1 MSAIDQLTA
10 AQSQPD
16 ADTAARQLAALLDLE
31 SVGLEIRG
39 ARVVGKGSRASCDVY
54 LSDGSTMTFERM
66 SDVCKAP
73 ALAAELVA
81 CTGALPKLKT
91 ADALNAARLI
101 RLVAEHHDS
110 ATADDI
116 AIEWGASFLREA
128 TTLDVDLGDQ
138 GQRWGAFARL
148 KDTSPWSQMHLAG
161 GTIAA
166 HCIVLRH
173 LSGERLVRCS
183 WFAGHV
189 KSRESATGTPEIAQ
203 RMARVGWERRGGR
216 GRVKATHPARPEHLA
231 FAFHIV
237 RPGWEDESGHTGTPG
252 VPVSAGV
259 PSSTRARNDSA
270 SRVGGDTSGHLARA
284 VNGNGRRS

>member
-10 AQSQPD
+10 TQAQPD
-16 ADTAARQLAALLDLE
+16 AMTAALQLAALLDLE

-73 ALAAELVA
+73 VLAAEVVA

-91 ADALNAARLI
+91 PDALNAARLI
-101 RLVAEHHDS
+101 RLVAEHHES

-116 AIEWGASFLREA
+116 AFEWGASFLREA

-138 GQRWGAFARL
+138 GERWAAFSRL
-148 KDTSPWSQMHLAG
+148 SDTKPWSQLHLAG
-161 GTIAA
+161 GSIAE

-173 LSGERLVRCS
+173 LTGERLVRCS
-183 WFAGHV
+183 WFAGYV
-189 KSRESATGTPEIAQ
+189 KAREAVAGAPEIAQ
-203 RMARVGWERRGGR
+203 RMARVGWQRRGGR
-216 GRVKATHPARPEHLA
+216 GRVKATHPSRPDTLA
-231 FAFHIV
+231 FAFHIA
-237 RPGWEDESGHTGTPG
+237 PNGWEESGHLATPG

-259 PSSTRARNDSA
+259 SSSTRARGKQP
-270 SRVGGDTSGHLARA
+270 SRVGGDTSGYPAQP
-284 VNGNGRRS
+284 VNGNGRHA